1 MQKIIAILALF
12 AALTTGAASAENVD
26 CFYEFNASHPAC
38 QK

>member
-1 MQKIIAILALF
+1 MKKIIASLALF
-12 AALTTGAASAENVD
+12 AALASGAASAETVD

>member
-12 AALTTGAASAENVD
+12 AALTTGAASAETVD
-26 CFYEFNASHPAC
+26 CFYEFNASNPVC